1 MSWHRVVLKTS
12 HTKLTQ
18 ERCSADLEQRC
29 ITYSSEMILICVN
42 EIRLRPEPYRSRTEY
57 LEMT

>member
-18 ERCSADLEQRC
+18 ERSSADLQQRC
-29 ITYSSEMILICVN
+29 ITYSSEMISICVN
-42 EIRLRPEPYRSRTEY
+42 EIRLRREPYRSRAGY
-57 LEMT
+57 LEKT